1 MKVGEVIGSV
11 WATRKMEK
19 LSGFKLMLVKPYQVE
34 IGKGQGDPFVAVDTI
49 GAGIGERVI
58 VVGGSSARGAA
69 EDSHC
74 PVDAAII
81 GIIDDM
87 EIHRSDG

>member
-49 GAGIGERVI
+49 GAG
-58 VVGGSSARGAA
+58 
-69 EDSHC
+69 
-74 PVDAAII
+74 
-81 GIIDDM
+81 
-87 EIHRSDG
+87 